1 MTEDQS
7 LEQLQNILSRPE
19 YRLDTSPPWWQ
30 QLLSPVLDFLWSVL
44 VRLVQLVFDTASGRD
59 GLLGLAVLGVSVV
72 LVALAVAYL
81 VRALRLSVVREA
93 QLRGASLAER
103 RERSDQLWQAAQR
116 LASDGEFADAVR
128 LLYLSSLYALDE
140 HALLHIERGL
150 TNREHAARLHDAHP
164 GLAGT
169 FSELVDRYE
178 GVRYGRANVGSAAFA
193 EFSARAEQV
202 RAAALQGAAA

>member
-19 YRLDTSPPWWQ
+19 YRLDTSTPWWQ

-72 LVALAVAYL
+72 LVALAVVYL

-193 EFSARAEQV
+193 EFSVRAEQV

>member
-1 MTEDQS
+1 
-7 LEQLQNILSRPE
+7 
-19 YRLDTSPPWWQ
+19 
-30 QLLSPVLDFLWSVL
+30 
-44 VRLVQLVFDTASGRD
+44 
-59 GLLGLAVLGVSVV
+59 
-72 LVALAVAYL
+72 VALAVAYL
-81 VRALRLSVVREA
+81 ARALRLSVVREA